1 MRIMIAPAAYKGTM
15 TPIQAARAIGIGVS
29 LAVPDAELIL
39 CPIADGGTGWLDVWA
54 FYLRERAQRHTV
66 QVRDALGRPVQ
77 AEWLLLS
84 SGTAILESAQACGI
98 HFLQPD
104 EYDPMHATSY
114 GVGEMLRAAASHP
127 DTRRIW
133 LGLGGVATT
142 DGGAGALSALGF
154 KLLDSRGRP
163 IPPGGAGLLTLAQII
178 PPEPPPLQNRP
189 LLLCVDVRNPFLD
202 AARVF
207 ASQKG
212 ATPEQVKQ
220 LLHGLQQFAE
230 IAFRDTGLDLT
241 RLLCA
246 GAAGGLAGGLGA
258 YLHAFIKPGFLHL
271 MRYIR
276 LPERLDSVDCVI
288 TGEGRVDAKTMMGK
302 GVWKLVTHAIIRG
315 KQVVVLAGRKGPGWQ
330 RLESLPNVK
339 VVSTRPTARRLRLGN
354 EEGDHFLVLL
364 ATAGAVAKELFT
376 KDENR
381 SGNG

>member
-15 TPIQAARAIGIGVS
+15 TPIQAARTISAGVG
-29 LAVPDAELIL
+29 LALSDAELIL
-39 CPIADGGTGWLDVWA
+39 APIADGGTGWLDVWA
-54 FYLRERAQRHTV
+54 FYLRERAQRQTV
-66 QVRDALGRPVQ
+66 QVSDALGRTVQ
-77 AEWLLLS
+77 AEWLLLP

-154 KLLDSRGRP
+154 KLLDRRGRP
-163 IPPGGAGLLTLAQII
+163 IPPGGAGLLRLAKVV
-178 PPEPPPLQNRP
+178 PPDTPPLRDRP
-189 LLLCVDVRNPFLD
+189 LLLCVDVSNPFLD

-212 ATPEQVKQ
+212 ATPEQVEQ
-220 LLHGLQQFAE
+220 LLHGLQRFAE
-230 IAFRDTGLDLT
+230 IALRDTGLDLMDCLGT
-241 RLLCA
+241 
-246 GAAGGLAGGLGA
+246 GAAGGLAGGLEA
-258 YLHAFIKPGFLHL
+258 YLHAFIKPGASWL
-271 MRYIR
+271 MRCIR
-276 LPERLDSVDCVI
+276 LPERLDRVDCVI
-288 TGEGRVDAKTMMGK
+288 TGEGQVDAKTMMGK
-302 GVWKLVTHAIIRG
+302 SVVRLVVYALIQR

-330 RLESLPNVK
+330 RLACLPNVK

-354 EEGDHFLVLL
+354 EEDDHFLALFV
-364 ATAGAVAKELFT
+364 TAAVTARELCQ
-376 KDENR
+376 
-381 SGNG
+381 